1 MQMQMHACAVKK
13 SSAHTLRPRKRL
25 KALYDF
31 TVPSISGSDASDEGV
46 AVWDPVRWNHCRL
59 LHRHV
64 SPYFKCE
71 KLQ

>member
-13 SSAHTLRPRKRL
+13 SSAHASSKETSE
-25 KALYDF
+25 ALYDF

-46 AVWDPVRWNHCRL
+46 AVRDPVRWDHCRL

-64 SPYFKCE
+64 SPCFKCE